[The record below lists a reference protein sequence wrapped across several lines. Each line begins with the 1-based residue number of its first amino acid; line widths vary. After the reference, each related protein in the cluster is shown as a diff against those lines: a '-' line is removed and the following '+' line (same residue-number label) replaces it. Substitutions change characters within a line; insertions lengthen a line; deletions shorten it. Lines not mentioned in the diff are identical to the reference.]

1 MSIFACR
8 WLIVYHPGWNHI
20 NKCIS
25 ITRPWQ
31 QLLNPLSL
39 CMFPGILSELILQS
53 ADVHGIILN
62 EDKEVV
68 QWGFLTFFFFK
79 CFKNCSDAFP
89 LVCGRKWMQIPEATE
104 CYVTKFKIFIKQLFF
119 FSLKKIQHKFWLR
132 NFPWSYCCS
141 LMVALF

>member
-68 QWGFLTFFFFK
+68 QWGFLTFFFFLSVLRIVLMLSHWSVGENECRYPK
-79 CFKNCSDAFP
+79 QQN
-89 LVCGRKWMQIPEATE
+89 ATLQSLR
-104 CYVTKFKIFIKQLFF
+104 YSLSSFF
-119 FSLKKIQHKFWLR
+119 F
-132 NFPWSYCCS
+132 FPWRKYSIS
-141 LMVALF
+141 FD